1 MEEVKGRK
9 RRVRKLGMVE
19 AMMRARRERRRV
31 VRGFSLRG
39 RFGCWMELIGFI
51 EGLEMFICTVGLDL
65 DCLVDVNSKDEG

>member
-1 MEEVKGRK
+1 MHFCALAGKSAVERPSGLRDMRVEEVKGRK

-39 RFGCWMELIGFI
+39 GFGCWM
-51 EGLEMFICTVGLDL
+51 
-65 DCLVDVNSKDEG
+65 